1 MRRFALLLL
10 GVLAPLAAP
19 SAAHAHGDVMIRA
32 AVERLRSAPVYV
44 HPDAIPTLT
53 ADEAAELRD
62 RIEDAGGG
70 MAVAVLPADALHEA
84 RDAGTVASRIRDRVG
99 RTGTYVVVV
108 GGQFAATSTV
118 DDVGAAEAGRLARA
132 AFGERKSLAPT
143 LYTFVELVRAE
154 REEEQPASGG
164 GTNWLV
170 IAAAAL
176 ALIGLVLLAPT
187 LRGLGSGGT
196 MRRARRRSSVG

>member
-1 MRRFALLLL
+1 VRRFAFLLLA
-10 GVLAPLAAP
+10 VLAPLAAP
-19 SAAHAHGDVMIRA
+19 SAALSHGDVMIRA
-32 AVERLRSAPVYV
+32 AVERLRAAPVYV

-53 ADEAAELRD
+53 PDEAAELRD

-70 MAVAVLPADALHEA
+70 VAVAVLPADALHEA
-84 RDAGTVASRIRDRVG
+84 RDAKTVVGRIRDRVG
-99 RTGTYVVVV
+99 RTGTYAVVV
-108 GGQFAATSTV
+108 GGQFAATSTP
-118 DDVGAAEAGRLARA
+118 DDVGAAEGARLARD
-132 AFGERKSLAPT
+132 AFRERKSLGPT

-154 REEEQPASGG
+154 REDEQPASG

-187 LRGLGSGGT
+187 LRGLGTAGT